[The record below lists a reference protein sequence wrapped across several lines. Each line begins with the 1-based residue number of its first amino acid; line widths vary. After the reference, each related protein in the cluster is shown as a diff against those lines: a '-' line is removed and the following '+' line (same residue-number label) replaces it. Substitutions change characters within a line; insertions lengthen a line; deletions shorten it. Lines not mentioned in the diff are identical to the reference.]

1 LFPSEREARTLVD
14 IELYRKFYPVQ
25 NVRELVR
32 EFQDSLI
39 TTNRT
44 PEFFVNWTKVKK
56 NADEIRIELSLWN
69 SLIGSNNIETDFVN
83 LIERYPEAVKTIPI
97 LFAIREREF
106 PVIVDF
112 DDLQKSLKNLNFN
125 KTRHS
130 KLTSEEISDYV
141 DFAKKGGLLQL
152 FHYIRNFYDYVFGVE
167 VGLDTNARKNR
178 SGEAMETLLTP
189 LLKIIAAETKS
200 KLLFQKEF
208 NSVQLFG
215 GKIPKELANRK
226 SDFILYLGNHF
237 VNIETNYFSGAGSKP
252 EEIVDSYINR
262 RNELV
267 KNNWSFI
274 WITDGGVWRSSGNQI
289 LKAFNYLDYVFNI
302 QFCRKGLLKE
312 ALLQIFSEG

>member
-1 LFPSEREARTLVD
+1 MVD
-14 IELYRKFYPVQ
+14 FELYKRFYTVPNVQ
-25 NVRELVR
+25 ELVR
-32 EFQDSLI
+32 KFQDTLI

-44 PEFFVNWTKVKK
+44 PEFFVNWAKTKK
-56 NADEIRIELSLWN
+56 NADEIKIELSLWN

-83 LIERYPEAVKTIPI
+83 LVEKYPEVVKTIPI
-97 LFAIREREF
+97 LLAIREREF

-112 DDLQKSLKNLNFN
+112 NNLQKSFKNLNFN
-125 KTRHS
+125 KTRYS
-130 KLTSEEISDYV
+130 KLTSEEISDIL

-152 FHYIRNFYDYVFGVE
+152 FHYIRNFYDYVLGVE

-178 SGEAMETLLTP
+178 SGEAMETLLKP
-189 LLKIIAAETKS
+189 LLKIIAEETKS
-200 KLLFQKEF
+200 GMLFQKEF

-215 GKIPKELANRK
+215 GKIPQELANRK

-274 WITDGGVWRSSGNQI
+274 WVTDGDVWRVSENQI
-289 LKAFNYLDYVFNI
+289 LKAFNSMDYVFNI
-302 QFCRKGLLKE
+302 EFCRKGLLKE
-312 ALLQIFSEG
+312 ALLQIFGKG

>member
-1 LFPSEREARTLVD
+1 MVD
-14 IELYRKFYPVQ
+14 VNFYGKFLRVRSVQ
-25 NVRELVR
+25 ELVK

-56 NADEIRIELSLWN
+56 NADEIKIELSLWN
-69 SLIGSNNIETDFVN
+69 SLIGSNNIETDFVG
-83 LIERYPEAVKTIPI
+83 LIGKYPEVIKTIPI

-112 DDLQKSLKNLNFN
+112 NDLQKGLKNLNFS
-125 KTRHS
+125 KTRNS
-130 KLTSEEISDYV
+130 KLNPEEISDYL

-152 FHYIRNFYDYVFGVE
+152 FHCITNFYDYVVGVE

-178 SGEAMETLLTP
+178 SGDAMETLLIP
-189 LLKIIAAETKS
+189 LLKTIAIETNS
-200 KLLFQKEF
+200 RLLFQKEF
-208 NSVQLFG
+208 SSVQLFG

-226 SDFILYLGNHF
+226 SDFILFSDNHF

-267 KNNWSFI
+267 KNDWSFI
-274 WITDGGVWRSSGNQI
+274 WITDGDVWRTSGNQI
-289 LKAFNYLDYVFNI
+289 FKAFNYLDYIFNI
-302 QFCRKGLLKE
+302 QFCRMGLLKE
-312 ALLQIFSEG
+312 ALLQIFEEG